1 MLKPPAR
8 RSFPNNGDRELS
20 ALTPGKNFKARVGFS
35 RITITTQSNFIL
47 ANFEITANVC
57 RLHPTSDSFNWKL
70 LQHVI
75 QIVHCTTCNN
85 LFSCLLLCKTSLL
98 LNVHILQSLLVFF
111 NHGNY
116 NKIHLIPVLINFKPP
131 LRIFLNLFSKIFD
144 FFNCSLLLLHIFRD
158 VCLQPREGVK
168 VCRFGQ
174 PVLSL
179 LQFYNIIIQSS
190 FFMHALLNQVAVQG
204 IA

>member
-1 MLKPPAR
+1 VYSSGGHVGFRKGKRNFVYVVAFTERVCSCMLKPPAR

-75 QIVHCTTCNN
+75 QICSTLYNMQQCFFLVYYYVKRHFCLMYT
-85 LFSCLLLCKTSLL
+85 SCS
-98 LNVHILQSLLVFF
+98 HYLLVASQ
-111 NHGNY
+111 N
-116 NKIHLIPVLINFKPP
+116 
-131 LRIFLNLFSKIFD
+131 IF
-144 FFNCSLLLLHIFRD
+144 
-158 VCLQPREGVK
+158 
-168 VCRFGQ
+168 
-174 PVLSL
+174 
-179 LQFYNIIIQSS
+179 
-190 FFMHALLNQVAVQG
+190 
-204 IA
+204 

>member
-1 MLKPPAR
+1 MIARSRGSRLAEGRPLHRPVIYDEIHMRRAMQGHVEGLRSYKVPLTIQHVGLCISSGGHVGFRKGKRNFVYVVAFTERVCSCMLKPPAR

-75 QIVHCTTCNN
+75 QIIHCTTCND
-85 LFSCLLLCKTSLL
+85 
-98 LNVHILQSLLVFF
+98 VFF
-111 NHGNY
+111 
-116 NKIHLIPVLINFKPP
+116 
-131 LRIFLNLFSKIFD
+131 LF
-144 FFNCSLLLLHIFRD
+144 
-158 VCLQPREGVK
+158 
-168 VCRFGQ
+168 
-174 PVLSL
+174 
-179 LQFYNIIIQSS
+179 II
-190 FFMHALLNQVAVQG
+190 M
-204 IA
+204 